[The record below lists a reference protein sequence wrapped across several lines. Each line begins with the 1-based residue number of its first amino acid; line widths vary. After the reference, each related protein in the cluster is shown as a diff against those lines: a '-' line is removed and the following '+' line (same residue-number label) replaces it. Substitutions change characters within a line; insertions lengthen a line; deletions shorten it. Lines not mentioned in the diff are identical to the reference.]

1 MVKRNNPE
9 KQLEKL
15 MKTDFVGQLEDV
27 IIFQTKQHNRY
38 NSSLC
43 A

>member
-15 MKTDFVGQLEDV
+15 MKTDFVAPV
-27 IIFQTKQHNRY
+27 TK
-38 NSSLC
+38 NSV
-43 A
+43 AFVVPTI